1 MSPGDRRG
9 TSTVRATLVHEREA
23 NMTRKVVDCRDFP
36 SETNCTL
43 TISGRE
49 MEVLQAAS
57 EHAVT
62 THGHVD
68 GPELRQQ
75 IHAMMKDEVTASA

>member
-1 MSPGDRRG
+1 MRAVPRAYEVRNTYHCSTEGD
-9 TSTVRATLVHEREA
+9 
-23 NMTRKVVDCRDFP
+23 MTRRVVDCRDFP

-49 MEVLQAAS
+49 MEVLQAAA

-68 GPELRQQ
+68 GTELRKQ
-75 IHAMMKDEVTASA
+75 IQAMMKDEITTSA

>member
-1 MSPGDRRG
+1 
-9 TSTVRATLVHEREA
+9 
-23 NMTRKVVDCRDFP
+23 MTRRVVDCRDFP

-43 TISGRE
+43 TISGQE
-49 MEVLQAAS
+49 MEVLQAAA

-68 GPELRQQ
+68 GTELRKQ
-75 IHAMMKDEVTASA
+75 IQAMMKDEITTSA